1 MAFPYDLLVPKI
13 KKDGG
18 KFVTETKDIDPT
30 THKIILSNYARGRE
44 ILSDGRVLSSS
55 IRVTK
60 GGIIYTEIFD
70 TPVPDGP
77 YFYHYEDTSLNVD
90 SSVLLFG
97 QHESGT
103 VTISYE
109 TRGDYILAERHNL
122 IESDLAAIE
131 KLLSSNG
138 AGFKGILVGSIPDS
152 SWTNYIINAGPSVY
166 GKIIDV
172 SAYTNNAATA
182 IVQITLGFN
191 SDTSTNL
198 PTSPVFSITGAKIDS
213 GRFLTSSEILIATS
227 EQPGST
233 TGTKFLNYTI
243 IIP

>member
-1 MAFPYDLLVPKI
+1 MAFPWSILVPKV

-18 KFVTETKDIDPT
+18 QFVTETKDIDT
-30 THKIILSNYARGRE
+30 STHKIILSNYARGRE

-77 YFYHYEDTSLNVD
+77 YFYHYEDTSSNVD

-131 KLLSSNG
+131 TLLSSNG
-138 AGFKGILVGSIPDS
+138 VGFKGILVGRISDS
-152 SWTNYIINAGPSVY
+152 DWINYTVNSGTSVW
-166 GKIIDV
+166 GKVIDV

-182 IVQITLGFN
+182 IVQITLGFHSN
-191 SDTSTNL
+191 TSTNL
-198 PTSPVFSITGAKIDS
+198 PTSPVFSITGANIGS
-213 GRFLTSSEILIATS
+213 GHLTSSEILIATS
-227 EQPGST
+227 EQPGSP
-233 TGTKFLNYTI
+233 TGTKFLNHTI